1 MQSYKNLRVSFFFM
15 PKKLFILE
23 QAEKLLPSV
32 KGLLKKA
39 VFLNRK
45 LASLRSESVI
55 DQAEIEFETQD
66 QNVRY
71 QFELVKNHD
80 VLNQLTEDFY
90 DALDKIR
97 QLGCEIKDLDSGLV
111 DFPSKF
117 EGRTVH
123 LCYKLG
129 EDRIRHWHELD
140 SGFAARQKIVDIV

>member
-1 MQSYKNLRVSFFFM
+1 M
-15 PKKLFILE
+15 PKKLFTLE

-39 VFLNRK
+39 VFLNRQ

-55 DQAEIEFETQD
+55 DQAEIEFETQE
-66 QNVRY
+66 QSVRY

-80 VLNQLTEDFY
+80 VLNQLTGDFY
-90 DALDKIR
+90 NTLDEIQ
-97 QLGCEIKDLDSGLV
+97 QLGCEVKDLDNGLV

-123 LCYKLG
+123 LCFKLG

-140 SGFAARQKIVDIV
+140 SGFAARQKIVDII